1 MSNLLDLLVAGLA
14 TGAIYAIVAVG
25 FTLLWQTS
33 QTINFAQGEFV
44 MLPAFLMLAA
54 MHAGAPFWLAI
65 LIGILL
71 SMLLLGLGFK
81 MLLVDPML
89 RHGVLPLAIATMAL
103 AIGIKEAVKQ
113 FFSAEASP
121 FPSLVPAGDVAIF
134 GRMVSLQSLGV
145 LALAILA
152 VVGLTAFLNRT
163 SLGHQMQAAAQN
175 PTVARIIGV
184 PVERMILLTFLINA
198 FLVALAS
205 LLITPIYLAKFSSG
219 EVLGQ
224 AAFIA
229 AIVGG
234 FNQVRGAI
242 AGGLLIG
249 VVDNLAAAYVSTQY
263 RAAVPLILLIVII
276 LFRPQG
282 ILGRRGGAHGMSG
295 PGKYLRIALG
305 VIVIAGLILV
315 PMNFNRY
322 GLFILSQWAVMTIA
336 AMGLNLTL
344 GYAGQVS
351 LAQGAF
357 VGIGAYAAAI
367 MTTQGMPLIAA
378 LGVAVVLCF
387 AVGWLLGYP
396 ALRVQHHYL
405 AFVTLAFSTL
415 AFLVFRNEDWLT
427 KGIYGISNIPRPDH
441 LRLCR
446 PTSRCRF
453 IMSASV
459 RSASSRWRSGG

>member
-1 MSNLLDLLVAGLA
+1 MSNLLDLLIAGLA

-54 MHAGAPFWLAI
+54 MHAGVPFWLAI
-65 LIGILL
+65 IIGMLL

-81 MLLVDPML
+81 LLLVDPML

-121 FPSLVPAGDVAIF
+121 FPSIVPGGDIAIL
-134 GRMVSLQSLGV
+134 GRQVSVQSLGV
-145 LALAILA
+145 LALAIAA
-152 VVGLTAFLNRT
+152 VIGLTALLNRT
-163 SLGHQMQAAAQN
+163 SIGHQMQATAQN
-175 PTVARIIGV
+175 PTVARIIGI

-263 RAAVPLILLIVII
+263 RAAVPMILLIAII
-276 LFRPQG
+276 LLRPQG
-282 ILGRRGGAHGMSG
+282 LLGRELTSTDREVACDRAKVARTEKGAD
-295 PGKYLRIALG
+295 LV
-305 VIVIAGLILV
+305 VIVGLI
-315 PMNFNRY
+315 
-322 GLFILSQWAVMTIA
+322 
-336 AMGLNLTL
+336 
-344 GYAGQVS
+344 
-351 LAQGAF
+351 
-357 VGIGAYAAAI
+357 
-367 MTTQGMPLIAA
+367 
-378 LGVAVVLCF
+378 
-387 AVGWLLGYP
+387 
-396 ALRVQHHYL
+396 
-405 AFVTLAFSTL
+405 
-415 AFLVFRNEDWLT
+415 D
-427 KGIYGISNIPRPDH
+427 
-441 LRLCR
+441 
-446 PTSRCRF
+446 RC
-453 IMSASV
+453 MQAKTGKAEV
-459 RSASSRWRSGG
+459 HRSGGAEHER